1 MATIPQAMQH
11 AIEHHRAGRLRDAET
26 AFRDILAR
34 DPGNVEALNNLG
46 HVLHDEGRFAQAVA
60 CLEQALA
67 LRPDLPGLHF
77 NLANALRA
85 CGSLDRAMA
94 SYRRALALAPRM
106 AAAYNNLAT
115 VEKAIGDFA
124 GAERSLL
131 EALRIDPAY
140 ADAHCNLG
148 LLQYHPVDRRLGIVF
163 SELRDWDA
171 ARHHFREALRLRP
184 RYAQPHVQ
192 LGLLRWAHGEYDAAL
207 AHFDEALQID
217 PVSPEARANRG
228 AILLARG
235 DYAAGWPEHAWSRQS
250 ASYTTHT
257 VDVPAWDG
265 APLAGR
271 TILVHGYHGLG
282 DTLQFVRFLPELRKL
297 GAGRILLAVPN
308 ALHPLL
314 AEAGLVELVSPQGPL
329 PSCDVSVG
337 LLYLPCLLKP
347 TEETIPAAPYLR
359 AGAPPLVAKW
369 GKRLRSLGGFQVGIA
384 WQGNRCHA
392 WDHLRSIPLAQ
403 FAPLAAVGGV
413 RLIALQEGFGREQLS
428 RLAGSFPVADLGD
441 GDHRSLMDT
450 AAIIANLDLVITCDS
465 AVAHL
470 AGALGA
476 PVWTALPRGADW
488 RWQLDREDSPWYP
501 TMRLFRQQAV
511 GDWQEVFRR
520 MAARLEQLAA
530 QSRATQ

>member
-1 MATIPQAMQH
+1 
-11 AIEHHRAGRLRDAET
+11 
-26 AFRDILAR
+26 
-34 DPGNVEALNNLG
+34 
-46 HVLHDEGRFAQAVA
+46 
-60 CLEQALA
+60 
-67 LRPDLPGLHF
+67 
-77 NLANALRA
+77 
-85 CGSLDRAMA
+85 
-94 SYRRALALAPRM
+94 
-106 AAAYNNLAT
+106 
-115 VEKAIGDFA
+115 
-124 GAERSLL
+124 
-131 EALRIDPAY
+131 
-140 ADAHCNLG
+140 
-148 LLQYHPVDRRLGIVF
+148 
-163 SELRDWDA
+163 
-171 ARHHFREALRLRP
+171 
-184 RYAQPHVQ
+184 
-192 LGLLRWAHGEYDAAL
+192 
-207 AHFDEALQID
+207 
-217 PVSPEARANRG
+217 
-228 AILLARG
+228 
-235 DYAAGWPEHAWSRQS
+235 
-250 ASYTTHT
+250 
-257 VDVPAWDG
+257 
-265 APLAGR
+265 
-271 TILVHGYHGLG
+271 
-282 DTLQFVRFLPELRKL
+282 
-297 GAGRILLAVPN
+297 VPN

-428 RLAGSFPVADLGD
+428 RLAGRFPVADLGD